1 MDGMQVIRNK
11 PGEVADG
18 FARIHAPAGSV
29 VSVGNFDGLHLGHR
43 ALVDR
48 CRQLAGETLASA
60 VMTFEPLPEA
70 FFRPGQ
76 APARVSTVYQKLQW
90 LEGWGIDIVW
100 LNRFNRAFANLTA
113 RDFVNLA
120 LGEAL
125 QAKHVVV
132 GEDFRFGRGREGD
145 VEMLRALGA
154 AMGFDVV
161 IVPAV
166 THEGRRISSSR
177 IRRLLADG
185 DFDAAAALL
194 GRPFRMEGHVVRGA
208 GLGRRLDYPT
218 ANLRIR
224 AQPSP
229 VGGVLAAFARI
240 GRGRWRPAVTNVG
253 RRPAVG
259 GGEPLLEVHFFDF
272 DKDLYGQRLEVQF
285 VAKLRDETNFETL
298 DALVQQMQRDEQVA
312 RDYLRRARLPD

>member
-1 MDGMQVIRNK
+1 MRVIRNK
-11 PGEVADG
+11 PGEVAEG
-18 FARIHAPAGSV
+18 FAQTHAPAGSV
-29 VSVGNFDGLHLGHR
+29 VSIGNFDGLHLGHR

-48 CRQLAGETLASA
+48 CRQLAGAELASA

-76 APARVSTVYQKLQW
+76 APARVSTVYRKLQ
-90 LEGWGIDIVW
+90 LLQEWGIDIVW
-100 LNRFNRAFANLTA
+100 LNRFNRRFANLTA
-113 RDFVNLA
+113 REFVTLA
-120 LGEAL
+120 LLETL
-125 QAKHVVV
+125 QAKYVVV

-145 VEMLRALGA
+145 VDMLRALGDD
-154 AMGFDVV
+154 MGFDVA
-161 IVPAV
+161 IVAAV
-166 THEGRRISSSR
+166 LHDGQRISSSR

-185 DFDAAAALL
+185 DFEAAAELL

-208 GLGRRLDYPT
+208 GLGRKLNYPT

-229 VGGVLAAFARI
+229 VGGVLAAFGRI

-272 DKDLYGQRLEVQF
+272 DEDLYGQRLEVQF
-285 VAKLRDETNFETL
+285 VAKLRDETDFESIE
-298 DALVQQMQRDEQVA
+298 ALVRQMQRDEQVA
-312 RDYLRRARLPD
+312 RDCLKGARFPD

>member
-1 MDGMQVIRNK
+1 MRVIRNK
-11 PGEVADG
+11 PGEVAEG
-18 FARIHAPAGSV
+18 FAQTHAPAGSV
-29 VSVGNFDGLHLGHR
+29 VSIGNFDGLHLGHR
-43 ALVDR
+43 ALVER
-48 CRQLAGETLASA
+48 CRQLAGETLACA

-76 APARVSTVYQKLQW
+76 GPARVSTVYQKLQ
-90 LEGWGIDIVW
+90 LLDGWGVDIVW
-100 LNRFNRAFANLTA
+100 LNRFNRSFANLTA
-113 RDFVNLA
+113 REFVTLA
-120 LGEAL
+120 LLETL
-125 QAKHVVV
+125 QAKYVVV
-132 GEDFRFGRGREGD
+132 GEDFRFGRGREGN
-145 VEMLRALGA
+145 VGMLRALGA
-154 AMGFDVV
+154 DMGFDVA
-161 IVPAV
+161 IVEAV
-166 THEGRRISSSR
+166 LHDGQRISSSR

-208 GLGRRLDYPT
+208 GLGRKLNYPT

-229 VGGVLAAFARI
+229 VGGVLAAFGRI

-272 DKDLYGQRLEVQF
+272 DEDLYGQRLEVQF
-285 VAKLRDETNFETL
+285 VAKLRDETDFESL
-298 DALVQQMQRDEQVA
+298 EALVKQMQRDEQVA
-312 RDYLRRARLPD
+312 RDCLKDARFPD